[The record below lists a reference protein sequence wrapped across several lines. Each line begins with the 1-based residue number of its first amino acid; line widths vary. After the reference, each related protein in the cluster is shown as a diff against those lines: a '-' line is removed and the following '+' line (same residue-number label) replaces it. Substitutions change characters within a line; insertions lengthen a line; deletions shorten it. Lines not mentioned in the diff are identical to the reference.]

1 MTIVIDADKAWIR
14 DLEHVLKYGDKVSP
28 RGMLVAE
35 VVCLTSVVSM
45 SNPIIF
51 NAHRKLGYKFMAA
64 EAAWILSGDDK
75 VESIAPYSKDISK
88 FSDDGVSF
96 FGAYGPKVK
105 DQVPFVVSTL
115 HQDPD
120 SRQAVINIWR
130 ESPPKSKDIPCTL
143 SLQFLIRNHVLHCVA
158 TMRSSDLWLGHPY
171 DIFNFSAISFLVMLH
186 LNKVRVEN
194 GDPILILGNLHLTAG
209 SKHLYERNWKDV
221 HMIIDDFEQNGLNA
235 MNHVE
240 RTPCFLSE
248 RYSHL
253 YPESFVDHLWECA
266 DSKGGAFSLMFGSA

>member
-1 MTIVIDADKAWIR
+1 MTIAIDADRAWIR

-28 RGMLVAE
+28 RKMLVSE

-51 NAHRKLGYKFMAA
+51 NSKRKLGYKFMAA
-64 EAAWILSGDDK
+64 EAAWILSGDDR

-88 FSDDGVSF
+88 FSDDGVRF
-96 FGAYGPKVK
+96 FGAYGPKIK

-158 TMRSSDLWLGHPY
+158 SMRSSDLWLGHPY

-186 LNKVRVEN
+186 LNKIRVEN
-194 GDPILILGNLHLTAG
+194 ADLPLVLGNLHLTAG
-209 SKHLYERNWKDV
+209 SKHLYERNWEDV
-221 HMIIDDFEQNGLNA
+221 HKIIDDFDENGLSRD
-235 MNHVE
+235 VV
-240 RTPCFLSE
+240 RTSVFLSE

-266 DSKGGAFSLMFGSA
+266 DSEKGALSLMWGND